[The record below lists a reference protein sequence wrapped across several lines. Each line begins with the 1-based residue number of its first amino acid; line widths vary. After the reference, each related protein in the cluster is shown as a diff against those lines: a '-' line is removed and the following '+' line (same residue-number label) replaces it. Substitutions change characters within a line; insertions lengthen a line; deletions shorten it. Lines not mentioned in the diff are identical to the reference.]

1 MRFHRTRFWYQGVA
15 DVSFSYYDGYLID
28 FPTGASQLDA
38 TAVTVRS
45 PDGIGVDIQQK
56 TVPERN
62 VTING
67 YVFGFPSED
76 YRRALERAFAP
87 NSTGRLWAE
96 TEDLSLFF
104 LDCFS
109 TGTPVIEGIRNK
121 PRFQV
126 ALMAEYPYWQR
137 DVFQEFRLELT
148 GQAGEY
154 PREIISDV
162 PALFELNV
170 TASAGCQGAAI
181 RIDGEELR
189 YNAYLSAGQTLSVQ
203 VDKAGRASAMLGG
216 QSVVGNLAGG
226 LKKLPPGNHVIRLEA
241 AGNTGTVTAAIK
253 YREARAGV

>member
-1 MRFHRTRFWYQGVA
+1 MRFHRTRFWYQGA
-15 DVSFSYYDGYLID
+15 AEVSFSYYDGYLID
-28 FPTGASQLDA
+28 FPSGVSQLDA

-45 PDGIGVDIQQK
+45 PDGIGVAIQQQ

-96 TEDLSLFF
+96 TEDHSLFY

-126 ALMAEYPYWQR
+126 SLMAEYPYWQR
-137 DVFQEFRLELT
+137 DTFQELSFSMEGAAVEFR
-148 GQAGEY
+148 
-154 PREIISDV
+154 REIISDV
-162 PALFELNV
+162 PVLFVLAI
-170 TASAGCQGAAI
+170 TASAGCQGAALVV
-181 RIDGEELR
+181 GGQELR
-189 YNAYLSAGQTLSVQ
+189 YNGAIPAGQTLSVL

-216 QSVVGNLAGG
+216 QSVVGNLTGG
-226 LKKLPPGNHVIRLEA
+226 LKKLPTGVQTMRLEA
-241 AGNTGTVTAAIK
+241 PGNGGTVTAIIK

>member
-1 MRFHRTRFWYQGVA
+1 MRFHRTRFWYQGA
-15 DVSFSYYDGYLID
+15 AEVSFSYYDGYLID
-28 FPTGASQLDA
+28 FPAGVSQLDA
-38 TAVTVRS
+38 TAATVRS
-45 PDGIGVDIQQK
+45 PDGIGVAIQQQ

-96 TEDLSLFF
+96 TEDLSLFY

-126 ALMAEYPYWQR
+126 SLMAEYPYWQR
-137 DVFQEFRLELT
+137 DTFQELSFSME
-148 GQAGEY
+148 GAAGEFR
-154 PREIISDV
+154 REIISDV
-162 PALFELNV
+162 PALFSLDV
-170 TASAGCQGAAI
+170 TASAVCQGAAI

-189 YNAYLSAGQTLSVQ
+189 YNGAISAGQTLSVQ
-203 VDKAGRASAMLGG
+203 VDKAGRASCTLGG
-216 QSVVGNLAGG
+216 ADVIGNLSGG